1 MLDIGSLLAGLSFF
15 LSFFPPRERPL
26 LAGKVLGIFWKSQK
40 LILIEKSQCV
50 LIPKISF
57 GKTEKSPIRK
67 NKLPQKFRATRYTH
81 LACFVSTINNI
92 GIINHLFIVTVQT
105 V

>member
-1 MLDIGSLLAGLSFF
+1 MLDTGSLLAGLSFF
-15 LSFFPPRERPL
+15 LSFFPPGERPL

-57 GKTEKSPIRK
+57 RKTEKSQI
-67 NKLPQKFRATRYTH
+67 PQKFHATRYTH

>member
-1 MLDIGSLLAGLSFF
+1 MLDTGSLLAGLSFF

-26 LAGKVLGIFWKSQK
+26 LAGKVLGIFWKWQK
-40 LILIEKSQCV
+40 SILIEKSKSV

-57 GKTEKSPIRK
+57 RKTEKSQIRK

-81 LACFVSTINNI
+81 L
-92 GIINHLFIVTVQT
+92 Q
-105 V
+105 